1 MLAIRNLLKVNN
13 QILKNVAQQR
23 NMSVIATPSRNKVSN
38 GVSLSSILI
47 EFYILHKYFLVKLLI
62 K

>member
-23 NMSVIATPSRNKVSN
+23 NMSVIATPSRNKVSK

-47 EFYILHKYFLVKLLI
+47 DSYLTQIFFGKTTH
-62 K
+62 